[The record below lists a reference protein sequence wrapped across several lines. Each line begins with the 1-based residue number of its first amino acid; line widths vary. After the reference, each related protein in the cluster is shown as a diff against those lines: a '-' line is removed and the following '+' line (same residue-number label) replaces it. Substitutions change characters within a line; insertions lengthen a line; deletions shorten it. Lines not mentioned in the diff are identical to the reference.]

1 MSYKNLR
8 RNSLICSSSPLISS
22 DKTKSDKS
30 DSSQGESAN
39 IFNESLRWSD
49 NLTDSDSLK
58 LVMTDSA
65 SLSSEELKNA
75 VTQTQEEDNLSSA
88 NTVIMDP
95 EEGPEE
101 DHELELAD
109 TQVLTDYND
118 NSKIVTE
125 PPMSPSQ
132 RHLPCSRKLSQSQLT
147 KVSTKAIV
155 EHSDSIV
162 SQKMESCFL
171 SCCDEK
177 DVPLRSSPKKSPSHK
192 RKLVQSSQVVSDNLS
207 SVEVTKESIDDSPD
221 LLYPTP
227 PDQSNKRKRKTSE
240 SVSQD
245 CCPICGKK
253 MSFKALLKHTPDCY
267 GGIKT
272 RAASS
277 APKSWRRARN
287 VS

>member
-8 RNSLICSSSPLISS
+8 RNSLICTSSTLISS
-22 DKTKSDKS
+22 DKNKSDKS
-30 DSSQGESAN
+30 DSSQGENAN
-39 IFNESLRWSD
+39 MFNESLRWSD

-58 LVMTDSA
+58 LVLTDSA
-65 SLSSEELKNA
+65 SLCSDELKNA

-95 EEGPEE
+95 EEGPE

-118 NSKIVTE
+118 NSKIVIE
-125 PPMSPSQ
+125 PPKSPSQ
-132 RHLPCSRKLSQSQLT
+132 RHLPWSRKLSQSQLT
-147 KVSTKAIV
+147 KVSTKVIV

-171 SCCDEK
+171 SCCDDK
-177 DVPLRSSPKKSPSHK
+177 DVPLRSPLKKSPSHK
-192 RKLVQSSQVVSDNLS
+192 RKLVQSSQVVSDSLS
-207 SVEVTKESIDDSPD
+207 SEGLTKETKDDSPD

-227 PDQSNKRKRKTSE
+227 PDQTNKRKRKTSE
-240 SVSQD
+240 GVSQD
-245 CCPICGKK
+245 CCPLCGKK

-277 APKSWRRARN
+277 ALKSWRQARN

>member
-8 RNSLICSSSPLISS
+8 RISLLCTSSPLIFS
-22 DKTKSDKS
+22 DKNKSDKS
-30 DSSQGESAN
+30 DCSQGENAN
-39 IFNESLRWSD
+39 MFNGSLRWSD

-58 LVMTDSA
+58 LLMTDSA
-65 SLSSEELKNA
+65 SHSSEEFKNA
-75 VTQTQEEDNLSSA
+75 VTQTQDEDNLSSA

-118 NSKIVTE
+118 NSKIVIE
-125 PPMSPSQ
+125 PPKSPSQ

-155 EHSDSIV
+155 EQSDSIV
-162 SQKMESCFL
+162 SQKIESCFL
-171 SCCDEK
+171 SCCDDK
-177 DVPLRSSPKKSPSHK
+177 DVPLRSHLKKSPSHK
-192 RKLVQSSQVVSDNLS
+192 RKLIQFSQVVSDSLS
-207 SVEVTKESIDDSPD
+207 SEEVTKETMDDSPD
-221 LLYPTP
+221 FLYPTP

-240 SVSQD
+240 GVSQD
-245 CCPICGKK
+245 CCPLCGKK

-277 APKSWRRARN
+277 APKSWRQARN